1 MKILGIGNAIV
12 DVLCKVSD
20 DFLIKNSLKKS
31 TMKLIDETEFE
42 RLLSSLKIEETISGG
57 SVANSMVGISVLGG
71 SASFCGK
78 VINDELGQAF
88 EKRMQITGTQFLCT
102 KSDSGLPTARC
113 LVLVTPDGE
122 RTMQTFLGASTTL
135 SESDIEEDF
144 FNDVKFLFVEGY
156 LWSSQSAQNAI
167 RKAVELSKRKDIK
180 VVFSL
185 SDPGL
190 TKMYANDFSSFID
203 KSVDILIGNENE
215 FYEIF
220 QSTDTDS
227 ISKQISKMVDI
238 GFMTQGKNGATLFQ
252 NKKFDKIKTPPVNN
266 VVDTTGAG
274 DMFAAGALYKLQNN
288 SSPQDSAIFGCKV
301 AARIIPSL
309 VRGQTMILNLQS
321 RKSNL

>member
-1 MKILGIGNAIV
+1 MVKKVLGMGNAVLDILVETSDSYLQKNNLSKGSMTLVDQEESDKIV
-12 DVLCKVSD
+12 NDVTPT
-20 DFLIKNSLKKS
+20 KK
-31 TMKLIDETEFE
+31 D
-42 RLLSSLKIEETISGG
+42 SGG

-78 VINDELGQAF
+78 VKNDELGQDF
-88 EKRMQITGTQFLCT
+88 EKRMQITGTQFLCS

-135 SESDIEEDF
+135 NESDIEEDF

-156 LWSSQSAQNAI
+156 LWSSESAQNAI
-167 RKAVELSKRKDIK
+167 RKAVKLSKKRDVK

-190 TKMYANDFSSFID
+190 TKMFANDFASFID
-203 KSVDILIGNENE
+203 KSVDILIGNESE
-215 FYEIF
+215 FCEIF
-220 QSTDTDS
+220 QTTNTGE
-227 ISKQISKMVDI
+227 ISKQISMMVDI

-252 NKKFDKIKTPPVNN
+252 NNELDKIITPPINN

-274 DMFAAGALYKLQNN
+274 DMFAAGTLFKLQNN
-288 SSPQDSAIFGCKV
+288 SSAQDSATFGCKV
-301 AARIIPSL
+301 AAKIITQFGARP
-309 VRGQTMILNLQS
+309 NDEF
-321 RKSNL
+321 KSTI

>member
-1 MKILGIGNAIV
+1 MVKKVLGMGNAVLDILVETSDSYLQKNNLSKGSMILVDQEESDKIV
-12 DVLCKVSD
+12 NDVTPT
-20 DFLIKNSLKKS
+20 KK
-31 TMKLIDETEFE
+31 D
-42 RLLSSLKIEETISGG
+42 SGG

-78 VINDELGQAF
+78 VKNDELGQDF
-88 EKRMQITGTQFLCT
+88 EKKMQITGTEFLCT

-135 SESDIEEDF
+135 NESDIEEDF
-144 FNDVKFLFVEGY
+144 FDDVKFLFVEGY

-167 RKAVELSKRKDIK
+167 MKAVELSKKREIK
-180 VVFSL
+180 IVFSL

-203 KSVDILIGNENE
+203 KSVDILIGNESE

-220 QSTDTDS
+220 QSTNTDS
-227 ISKQISKMVDI
+227 ISKQISKMVEI
-238 GFMTQGKNGATLFQ
+238 GFMTQGKNGATLFENNQ
-252 NKKFDKIKTPPVNN
+252 FDKIKTPLVNN

-274 DMFAAGALYKLQNN
+274 DMFAAGTLFKLQNN
-288 SSPQDSAIFGCKV
+288 SSAHDSATFGCMV
-301 AARIIPSL
+301 AAKIITQFGARP
-309 VRGQTMILNLQS
+309 NDDF
-321 RKSNL
+321 KSTI

>member
-1 MKILGIGNAIV
+1 M
-12 DVLCKVSD
+12 
-20 DFLIKNSLKKS
+20 
-31 TMKLIDETEFE
+31 
-42 RLLSSLKIEETISGG
+42 
-57 SVANSMVGISVLGG
+57 
-71 SASFCGK
+71 
-78 VINDELGQAF
+78 
-88 EKRMQITGTQFLCT
+88 
-102 KSDSGLPTARC
+102 
-113 LVLVTPDGE
+113 LVTPDGE

-220 QSTDTDS
+220 QSTDTD
-227 ISKQISKMVDI
+227 
-238 GFMTQGKNGATLFQ
+238 L
-252 NKKFDKIKTPPVNN
+252 
-266 VVDTTGAG
+266 
-274 DMFAAGALYKLQNN
+274 
-288 SSPQDSAIFGCKV
+288 
-301 AARIIPSL
+301 SL
-309 VRGQTMILNLQS
+309 IHI
-321 RKSNL
+321 

>member
-1 MKILGIGNAIV
+1 M
-12 DVLCKVSD
+12 
-20 DFLIKNSLKKS
+20 
-31 TMKLIDETEFE
+31 
-42 RLLSSLKIEETISGG
+42 
-57 SVANSMVGISVLGG
+57 
-71 SASFCGK
+71 
-78 VINDELGQAF
+78 
-88 EKRMQITGTQFLCT
+88 
-102 KSDSGLPTARC
+102 
-113 LVLVTPDGE
+113 LVTPDGE

-220 QSTDTDS
+220 QSTKTDS

-238 GFMTQGKNGATLFQ
+238 GFMTQGRNGAT
-252 NKKFDKIKTPPVNN
+252 TS
-266 VVDTTGAG
+266 TE
-274 DMFAAGALYKLQNN
+274 
-288 SSPQDSAIFGCKV
+288 
-301 AARIIPSL
+301 R
-309 VRGQTMILNLQS
+309 
-321 RKSNL
+321 

>member
-1 MKILGIGNAIV
+1 MVKKVLGMGNAVLDILVETSDSYLQKNNLSKGSMVLVEQEESDKIV
-12 DVLCKVSD
+12 NDVTPT
-20 DFLIKNSLKKS
+20 KK
-31 TMKLIDETEFE
+31 D
-42 RLLSSLKIEETISGG
+42 SGG

-78 VINDELGQAF
+78 VKNDELGQDF

-227 ISKQISKMVDI
+227 LSKQILKMVDI

-252 NKKFDKIKTPPVNN
+252 NKQFDKIKTPPVNN

-288 SSPQDSAIFGCKV
+288 SSAQDSAIFGCNV
-301 AARIIPSL
+301 AARIITQFGARP
-309 VRGQTMILNLQS
+309 NDDF
-321 RKSNL
+321 KSSI

>member
-1 MKILGIGNAIV
+1 MVKKVLGMGNAVLDILVETSDSYLQKNNLSKGSMVLVEQEESDKIV
-12 DVLCKVSD
+12 NDVTPT
-20 DFLIKNSLKKS
+20 KK
-31 TMKLIDETEFE
+31 D
-42 RLLSSLKIEETISGG
+42 SGG

-78 VINDELGQAF
+78 VKNDELGQDF

-252 NKKFDKIKTPPVNN
+252 NKQFDKIKTPPVNN
-266 VVDTTGAG
+266 LVDTTGAG
-274 DMFAAGALYKLQNN
+274 DMFAAGALFKLQNN
-288 SSPQDSAIFGCKV
+288 SSAQDSATFGCKV
-301 AARIIPSL
+301 AAKIITQFGARP
-309 VRGQTMILNLQS
+309 NDNF
-321 RKSNL
+321 KSTI

>member
-1 MKILGIGNAIV
+1 MVKKVLGMGNAVLDILVETSDSYLQKNNLSKGSMVLVEQEESDKIV
-12 DVLCKVSD
+12 NDVTPT
-20 DFLIKNSLKKS
+20 KK
-31 TMKLIDETEFE
+31 D
-42 RLLSSLKIEETISGG
+42 SGG

-78 VINDELGQAF
+78 VKNDELGQDF

-135 SESDIEEDF
+135 NESDIEEDF

-190 TKMYANDFSSFID
+190 TKMYVNDFISFID
-203 KSVDILIGNENE
+203 KSVDILIGNESE
-215 FYEIF
+215 FCEIF
-220 QSTDTDS
+220 QSTNTDL
-227 ISKQISKMVDI
+227 ISKQIYQMVEI

-252 NKKFDKIKTPPVNN
+252 NKEFEKIKTPPVNN
-266 VVDTTGAG
+266 VIDTTGAG
-274 DMFAAGALYKLQNN
+274 DMFAAGTLFKLQNN
-288 SSPQDSAIFGCKV
+288 SSAQDAAIFGCKV
-301 AARIIPSL
+301 AAKIITQFGARP
-309 VRGQTMILNLQS
+309 NDDFQS
-321 RKSNL
+321 TI

>member
-1 MKILGIGNAIV
+1 MVKKVLGMGNAVLDILVETSDSYLQKNNLSKGSMVLVEQEESDKIV
-12 DVLCKVSD
+12 NDVTP
-20 DFLIKNSLKKS
+20 IKK
-31 TMKLIDETEFE
+31 D
-42 RLLSSLKIEETISGG
+42 SGG

-78 VINDELGQAF
+78 VKNDELGQDF
-88 EKRMQITGTQFLCT
+88 EKRMQITGTHFLCT

-135 SESDIEEDF
+135 SESDIEEGF

-167 RKAVELSKRKDIK
+167 RKAVELSKKRDVK

-190 TKMYANDFSSFID
+190 TKMYANDFTSFID
-203 KSVDILIGNENE
+203 ESVDILIGNESE

-227 ISKQISKMVDI
+227 ISKKISKMVEI

-252 NKKFDKIKTPPVNN
+252 NKQFDKIKTPPINN
-266 VVDTTGAG
+266 VIDTTGAG
-274 DMFAAGALYKLQNN
+274 DMFAAGTLFKLQNKA
-288 SSPQDSAIFGCKV
+288 SAQDAANFGCKV
-301 AARIIPSL
+301 AAKIITQFGARP
-309 VRGQTMILNLQS
+309 NDDF
-321 RKSNL
+321 KSII

>member
-1 MKILGIGNAIV
+1 MVKKVLGMGNAVLDILVETSDSYLQKNNLSKGSMVLVEQEESDKIV
-12 DVLCKVSD
+12 NDVTPT
-20 DFLIKNSLKKS
+20 KK
-31 TMKLIDETEFE
+31 D
-42 RLLSSLKIEETISGG
+42 SGG

-78 VINDELGQAF
+78 VKNDELGQDF
-88 EKRMQITGTQFLCT
+88 EKRMQITGTQFLCS

-135 SESDIEEDF
+135 NESDIEEGF

-190 TKMYANDFSSFID
+190 TKMYANDFTSFID
-203 KSVDILIGNENE
+203 KSVDILIGNESE

-220 QSTDTDS
+220 QSTKTDS
-227 ISKQISKMVDI
+227 ISKQISQMVEI

-252 NKKFDKIKTPPVNN
+252 NKQFDKIKTPPVNN
-266 VVDTTGAG
+266 VIDTTGAG
-274 DMFAAGALYKLQNN
+274 DMFAAGALFKLQNKA
-288 SSPQDSAIFGCKV
+288 SAQDAATFGCKV
-301 AARIIPSL
+301 AAKIITQFGARP
-309 VRGQTMILNLQS
+309 NDDF
-321 RKSNL
+321 KSTI

>member
-1 MKILGIGNAIV
+1 MNNKILGMGNA
-12 DVLCKVSD
+12 VLDILAETSD
-20 DFLIKNSLKKS
+20 KYLIQNKLKKG
-31 TMKLIDETEFE
+31 TMILVEQKESD
-42 RLLSSLKIEETISGG
+42 KIVNEITPIKKDSGG

-78 VINDELGQAF
+78 VKNDELGQDF

-135 SESDIEEDF
+135 NENDIEEDF

-167 RKAVELSKRKDIK
+167 MKAVELSQKRDIK

-190 TKMYANDFSSFID
+190 TKMYANDFTSFVD
-203 KSVDILIGNENE
+203 KSVDILIGNESE
-215 FYEIF
+215 FCEIF
-220 QSTDTDS
+220 QSTNTDS

-238 GFMTQGKNGATLFQ
+238 GFMTQGKNGAILFQ
-252 NKKFDKIKTPPVNN
+252 NKEFGKIITPPINN

-274 DMFAAGALYKLQNN
+274 DMFAAGTLFKLQNN
-288 SSPQDSAIFGCKV
+288 ASAKDSATFGCKV
-301 AARIIPSL
+301 AAKIITQFGARP
-309 VRGQTMILNLQS
+309 NDDF
-321 RKSNL
+321 KSII

>member
-1 MKILGIGNAIV
+1 MVKKVLGMGNAVLDILVETSDSYLQKNNLSKGSMILVEQEESDKIV
-12 DVLCKVSD
+12 NDVTP
-20 DFLIKNSLKKS
+20 IKK
-31 TMKLIDETEFE
+31 D
-42 RLLSSLKIEETISGG
+42 SGG

-78 VINDELGQAF
+78 VKNDELGQDF

-144 FNDVKFLFVEGY
+144 FKDVKFLFVEGY

-167 RKAVELSKRKDIK
+167 RKAVELSKKKDIK

-203 KSVDILIGNENE
+203 KSVDILIGNESE
-215 FYEIF
+215 FCEIF
-220 QSTDTDS
+220 QSTNTDS
-227 ISKQISKMVDI
+227 ISKQISQMVDI

-252 NKKFDKIKTPPVNN
+252 NKQFDKIKTPPVNN
-266 VVDTTGAG
+266 LVDTTGAG
-274 DMFAAGALYKLQNN
+274 DMFAAGALFKLQNN
-288 SSPQDSAIFGCKV
+288 SSAQDSATFGCKV
-301 AARIIPSL
+301 AAKIITQFGARP
-309 VRGQTMILNLQS
+309 NDNF
-321 RKSNL
+321 KSTI

>member
-1 MKILGIGNAIV
+1 MNNKILGMGNA
-12 DVLCKVSD
+12 VLDILAETSD
-20 DFLIKNSLKKS
+20 KYLIQNKLKKG
-31 TMKLIDETEFE
+31 TMILVEQKESD
-42 RLLSSLKIEETISGG
+42 KIVNEVTPIKKDSGG

-78 VINDELGQAF
+78 VKNDELGQDF

-135 SESDIEEDF
+135 NENDIEEDF

-167 RKAVELSKRKDIK
+167 MKAVELSQKRDIK

-190 TKMYANDFSSFID
+190 TKMYANDFTSFVD
-203 KSVDILIGNENE
+203 KSVDILIGNESE
-215 FYEIF
+215 FCEIF
-220 QSTDTDS
+220 QSTNTDS

-238 GFMTQGKNGATLFQ
+238 GFMTQGKNGAILFQ
-252 NKKFDKIKTPPVNN
+252 NKEFGKIITPPINN

-274 DMFAAGALYKLQNN
+274 DMFAAGTLFKLQNN
-288 SSPQDSAIFGCKV
+288 ASAKDSATFGCKV
-301 AARIIPSL
+301 AAKIITQFGARP
-309 VRGQTMILNLQS
+309 NDDF
-321 RKSNL
+321 KSII

>member
-1 MKILGIGNAIV
+1 MVKKVLGMGNAVLDILVETSDSYLQKNNLSKGSMVLVEQEESDKIV
-12 DVLCKVSD
+12 NDVTPT
-20 DFLIKNSLKKS
+20 KK
-31 TMKLIDETEFE
+31 D
-42 RLLSSLKIEETISGG
+42 SGG

-78 VINDELGQAF
+78 VKNDELGQDF

-252 NKKFDKIKTPPVNN
+252 NKQFDKIKTPPVNN

-274 DMFAAGALYKLQNN
+274 DMFAAWALFKLQNKA
-288 SSPQDSAIFGCKV
+288 SAQDAATFGCKV
-301 AARIIPSL
+301 AAKIITQFGARP
-309 VRGQTMILNLQS
+309 NDDF
-321 RKSNL
+321 KSTI

>member
-1 MKILGIGNAIV
+1 MGKKVLGMGNAVLDILVETSDSYLQKNNLSKGSMVLVEQEESDKIV
-12 DVLCKVSD
+12 NDVTP
-20 DFLIKNSLKKS
+20 IKK
-31 TMKLIDETEFE
+31 D
-42 RLLSSLKIEETISGG
+42 SGG

-78 VINDELGQAF
+78 VKNDELGQDF

-167 RKAVELSKRKDIK
+167 RKAVELSKKRDVT

-190 TKMYANDFSSFID
+190 TKMYANDFRSFID
-203 KSVDILIGNENE
+203 KSVDILIGNESE
-215 FYEIF
+215 FSEIF
-220 QSTDTDS
+220 QSTNTDS
-227 ISKQISKMVDI
+227 ISKQISQMVEI

-252 NKKFDKIKTPPVNN
+252 NKQFDKIKTPPVNN
-266 VVDTTGAG
+266 VIDTTGAG
-274 DMFAAGALYKLQNN
+274 DMFAAGALFKLQNKA
-288 SSPQDSAIFGCKV
+288 SAQDAATFGCKV
-301 AARIIPSL
+301 AAKIITQFGARP
-309 VRGQTMILNLQS
+309 NDDF
-321 RKSNL
+321 KSTI

>member
-1 MKILGIGNAIV
+1 MVKKVLGMGNAVLDILVETSDSYLQKNNLSKGSMVLVEQEESDKIV
-12 DVLCKVSD
+12 NDVTPT
-20 DFLIKNSLKKS
+20 KK
-31 TMKLIDETEFE
+31 D
-42 RLLSSLKIEETISGG
+42 SGG

-78 VINDELGQAF
+78 VKNDELGQDF
-88 EKRMQITGTQFLCT
+88 EKKMQITGTQFLCS

-227 ISKQISKMVDI
+227 ISKKISKMVDV

-252 NKKFDKIKTPPVNN
+252 NKQFDKIKTPPVNN

-274 DMFAAGALYKLQNN
+274 DMFAAGALFKLQKN
-288 SSPQDSAIFGCKV
+288 SSAQDSATFGCKV
-301 AARIIPSL
+301 AAKIITQFGARP
-309 VRGQTMILNLQS
+309 NDDF
-321 RKSNL
+321 KSTI

>member
-1 MKILGIGNAIV
+1 MVKTVLGMGNAVLDILV
-12 DVLCKVSD
+12 ETSDSYLQENNLSKGSMVLVEQEESDKIFNDVTP
-20 DFLIKNSLKKS
+20 IKK
-31 TMKLIDETEFE
+31 D
-42 RLLSSLKIEETISGG
+42 SGG

-78 VINDELGQAF
+78 VKNDELGQDF

-203 KSVDILIGNENE
+203 KSVDILIGNESE

-252 NKKFDKIKTPPVNN
+252 NKQFDKIKTPPVNN
-266 VVDTTGAG
+266 LVDTTGAG
-274 DMFAAGALYKLQNN
+274 DMFAAGALFKLQNN
-288 SSPQDSAIFGCKV
+288 SSAQDSATFGCKV
-301 AARIIPSL
+301 AAKIITQFGARP
-309 VRGQTMILNLQS
+309 NDNF
-321 RKSNL
+321 KSTI

>member
-1 MKILGIGNAIV
+1 MVKKVLGMGNAVLDILVETSDSYLQKNNLSKGSMVLVEQEESDKIV
-12 DVLCKVSD
+12 NDVTPT
-20 DFLIKNSLKKS
+20 KK
-31 TMKLIDETEFE
+31 D
-42 RLLSSLKIEETISGG
+42 SGG

-78 VINDELGQAF
+78 VKNDELGQDF

-252 NKKFDKIKTPPVNN
+252 NKQFDKIKTPPVNN

-274 DMFAAGALYKLQNN
+274 DMFAAGALFKLQNN
-288 SSPQDSAIFGCKV
+288 SSAQDSATFGCKV
-301 AARIIPSL
+301 AAKIITQFGARP
-309 VRGQTMILNLQS
+309 NDDF
-321 RKSNL
+321 KSTI

>member
-1 MKILGIGNAIV
+1 MVKKVLGMGNAVLDILVETSDSYLQKNNLSKGSMVLVEQEESDKIV
-12 DVLCKVSD
+12 NDVTPT
-20 DFLIKNSLKKS
+20 KK
-31 TMKLIDETEFE
+31 D
-42 RLLSSLKIEETISGG
+42 SGG

-78 VINDELGQAF
+78 VKNDELGQDF

-167 RKAVELSKRKDIK
+167 RKAVELSKKKDIK

-190 TKMYANDFSSFID
+190 TKMYANDFSDFID
-203 KSVDILIGNENE
+203 KSVDILIGNESE
-215 FYEIF
+215 FCEIF
-220 QSTDTDS
+220 QSTNTDL
-227 ISKQISKMVDI
+227 ISKQIYQMVEI

-252 NKKFDKIKTPPVNN
+252 NKQFDKIKTPPVNN

-288 SSPQDSAIFGCKV
+288 SSAQDSATFGCKV
-301 AARIIPSL
+301 AARIITQFGARP
-309 VRGQTMILNLQS
+309 NDDF
-321 RKSNL
+321 KSSI

>member
-1 MKILGIGNAIV
+1 MNNKILGMGNA
-12 DVLCKVSD
+12 VLDILAETSD
-20 DFLIKNSLKKS
+20 KYLIQNKLKKG
-31 TMKLIDETEFE
+31 TMILVEQKESD
-42 RLLSSLKIEETISGG
+42 KIVNEVTPIKKDSGG
-57 SVANSMVGISVLGG
+57 SVANSMVGISILGG

-78 VINDELGQAF
+78 VKNDELGQDF
-88 EKRMQITGTQFLCT
+88 EKRMQITGTQFLCS

-135 SESDIEEDF
+135 NENDIEEDF

-167 RKAVELSKRKDIK
+167 MKAVKLSKKRDVK

-190 TKMYANDFSSFID
+190 TKMFANDFASFID
-203 KSVDILIGNENE
+203 KSVDILIGNESE
-215 FYEIF
+215 FCEIF
-220 QSTDTDS
+220 QTTNTGK
-227 ISKQISKMVDI
+227 ISKQISMMVDI

-252 NKKFDKIKTPPVNN
+252 NNELGKIITPQINN

-274 DMFAAGALYKLQNN
+274 DMFAAGTLFKLQNN
-288 SSPQDSAIFGCKV
+288 SSAQDSATFGCKV
-301 AARIIPSL
+301 AAKIITQFGARP
-309 VRGQTMILNLQS
+309 NDEF
-321 RKSNL
+321 KSTI

>member
-1 MKILGIGNAIV
+1 MVKKVLGMGNAVLDILVETSDSYLQKNNLSKGSMVLVEQEESDKIV
-12 DVLCKVSD
+12 NDVTPT
-20 DFLIKNSLKKS
+20 KK
-31 TMKLIDETEFE
+31 D
-42 RLLSSLKIEETISGG
+42 SGG

-78 VINDELGQAF
+78 VKNDELGQDF
-88 EKRMQITGTQFLCT
+88 EKRMQITGTQFLCS

-203 KSVDILIGNENE
+203 KSVDILIGNESE
-215 FYEIF
+215 FCEIF
-220 QSTDTDS
+220 QSTNTDS

-252 NKKFDKIKTPPVNN
+252 NKQFDKIKTPPVNN

-274 DMFAAGALYKLQNN
+274 DMFAAGALFKLQNKA
-288 SSPQDSAIFGCKV
+288 SAQDAATFGCKV
-301 AARIIPSL
+301 AAKIITQFGARP
-309 VRGQTMILNLQS
+309 NDDF
-321 RKSNL
+321 KSTI